1 MTNLEYMI
9 HYYPEILKEILKNY
23 NDIPTCVLGYIAKHG
38 KECVVEAEG
47 DCDGCPFCKLENVLK
62 ALNEEYEGQFKESI
76 KLKQWEYDLL
86 VANDMPHN
94 PMIKS
99 FGIYLH
105 MIGKGYFK
113 GITDTSI
120 TIKEVL
126 DNCEIVDDDYEWEET
141 KQ

>member
-9 HYYPEILKEILKNY
+9 HYYPEILRHF
-23 NDIPTCVLGYIAKHG
+23 DDSPTCVLGYIAKHG
-38 KECVVEAEG
+38 KECFARVEE
-47 DCDGCPFCKLENVLK
+47 DCDRCPFGKLENVLK

-126 DNCEIVDDDYEWEET
+126 DNCVIVDDDYEWEET